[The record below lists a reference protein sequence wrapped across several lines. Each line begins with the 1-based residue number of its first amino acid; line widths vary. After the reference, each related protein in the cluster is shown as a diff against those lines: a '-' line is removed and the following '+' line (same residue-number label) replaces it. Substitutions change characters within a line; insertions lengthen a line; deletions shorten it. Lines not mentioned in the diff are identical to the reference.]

1 MIYENHAQLVK
12 EIKKTIIDSGLSQ
25 KEVAKGMG
33 IAPQGFT
40 KIMNK
45 KNLSFDDLKKIL
57 DTMGYQLEIEIKK
70 SPAD

>member
-25 KEVAKGMG
+25 KEVAKEMG